1 MRSPR
6 VDRPGWES
14 RSATCSWGV
23 SFSMAGKGPVSWPGQ
38 PPSPGALGTP
48 AILVLASRRLQ
59 GPCWARSKRIPGRA
73 APPPPQPR
81 AGAAPPH
88 PRPAGPGRWWPK
100 ASQAAHGPVCAPL
113 PSPLLRAAGC
123 SPASLTQ
130 RAGHVGQQAD
140 SLVPS
145 HAEVRTSEMQPR
157 GPGALLLLL
166 PLLVAF
172 PAQLSAQVSGH
183 LRAPRRLARA
193 QSWATLH
200 WRRGLGLGATWG
212 WARFSERGAGSPPPG
227 ALREA
232 QVAPLRAQGRPG
244 APQGGSAACR
254 VGARSPWDLRRR
266 VPTRGVGYQ
275 RGQCPHARQL
285 PISRANSSLPR

>member
-1 MRSPR
+1 MRSPG

-23 SFSMAGKGPVSWPGQ
+23 SFSMAGKGPASWPRQ

-73 APPPPQPR
+73 APPPPRPG
-81 AGAAPPH
+81 AGTAPPI
-88 PRPAGPGRWWPK
+88 PAPLDRGRWYPK

-113 PSPLLRAAGC
+113 PSPVLRAAGC
-123 SPASLTQ
+123 SPAPLTQ
-130 RAGHVGQQAD
+130 RAGHVGQEAD

-166 PLLVAF
+166 LPLLVAL

-183 LRAPRRLARA
+183 PRVPRLPACARRAGPR
-193 QSWATLH
+193 STGGEGW
-200 WRRGLGLGATWG
+200 GL
-212 WARFSERGAGSPPPG
+212 ERSGAGL
-227 ALREA
+227 AFRREA
-232 QVAPLRAQGRPG
+232 PDPLLQ
-244 APQGGSAACR
+244 
-254 VGARSPWDLRRR
+254 
-266 VPTRGVGYQ
+266 T
-275 RGQCPHARQL
+275 H
-285 PISRANSSLPR
+285 